1 MTKSKAVVT
10 VLVLGA
16 VAVAGYY
23 AVTQVKQRKAVAD
36 EAIGN
41 IQAELEGLDP
51 LTRAAVVAKLSK
63 DEVKGLRPSS

>member
-10 VLVLGA
+10 VLVVGA

-23 AVTQVKQRKAVAD
+23 AFMQVKQRKAVAD

-41 IQAELEGLDP
+41 IQAELDGLDP

-63 DEVKGLRPSS
+63 DEVKGLRPST

>member
-16 VAVAGYY
+16 VAVYY

-41 IQAELEGLDP
+41 IQAELDGLDP

>member
-10 VLVLGA
+10 VLVVGA

-23 AVTQVKQRKAVAD
+23 AYQQVKQRKAVAD

-41 IQAELEGLDP
+41 IQAELDGLDP
-51 LTRAAVVAKLSK
+51 ITRAAVVAKLSK
-63 DEVKGLRPSS
+63 DEVKGLRPST

>member
-1 MTKSKAVVT
+1 MAKSKAVVT
-10 VLVLGA
+10 VLVVGA
-16 VAVAGYY
+16 VAVAGYV
-23 AVTQVKQRKAVAD
+23 AFKQVQQRKAVAD

-41 IQAELEGLDP
+41 IQAELDGLDP